1 MGFDSS
7 MTASCP
13 RSALT
18 ASFPCIHFV
27 YVSHCLSYQLAWRS
41 LSSVKA
47 VSCGCSVIPRNKVD
61 VHSVFA
67 SMLLDLCCA
76 LGVMGH
82 AFQQIRNTQ
91 WVPTS
96 DSHWILSAVL
106 LRSQASALQ
115 SGYEGQSW
123 IIDASSSVYK
133 KRKSR
138 LKAKKWLSSLSL
150 VCWWEVACFLSA
162 MPVLIY
168 V

>member
-13 RSALT
+13 HSALT
-18 ASFPCIHFV
+18 SSFPCIHFA
-27 YVSHCLSYQLAWRS
+27 YVSHCLSYQLVWQS
-41 LSSVKA
+41 VSSVKA
-47 VSCGCSVIPRNKVD
+47 VSCGCSVIPRSKEG

-67 SMLLDLCCA
+67 STLLGLWCA

-82 AFQQIRNTQ
+82 ALQEIRNTQ

-96 DSHWILSAVL
+96 GSHWILSAVL

-115 SGYEGQSW
+115 SGYEGQPW

-150 VCWWEVACFLSA
+150 VCWWEVARFLSA